1 MIERLREIVQRPS
14 RCIVGLM
21 SGTSLDGVDA
31 AVVRVAGSGRATAV
45 TLLHFACTPYEPSLR
60 QRLLR
65 AAAGD
70 AVPAAEHARLH
81 FMVADAFAAAA
92 LAAIAAAGLRPA
104 EVDCLASHGQT
115 LFHHAPGG
123 GPAGWTAERAT
134 WQAGSLP
141 ALAARTGILA
151 VGDFRSADV
160 ALGGTGAP
168 LVPYVDALLRTSATE
183 NRVLLNVGGIANLTS
198 LRAAGAIE
206 AVAAWDVG
214 PGNMIS
220 DALAQALYGLPHDP
234 GGEHAARGRA
244 DASVVEA
251 LLAAPFFAQPAP
263 KSAGREEFG
272 APALERLRALGE
284 SRGLGGDDLLA
295 TAVEFTARAVAL
307 ACGQPP
313 LSDARLDAVYVS
325 GGGRHNATMMSR
337 LAALLHPVAVRGF
350 ETLGLD
356 PNAKEAVDFAVLA
369 NEMLHGRAAN
379 VVGVTGAS
387 RPCILGALA
396 PSGWSPT
403 P

>member
-1 MIERLREIVQRPS
+1 MIERLLEIVRRPT

-21 SGTSLDGVDA
+21 SGTSLDGIDA
-31 AVVRVAGSGRATAV
+31 AVVRIAGSGRATAV
-45 TLLHFACTPYEPSLR
+45 TLLHFACTPYEASLR

-70 AVPAAEHARLH
+70 ALPAAEHARLH

-92 LAAIAAAGLRPA
+92 LAAIAASGLRPA
-104 EVDCLASHGQT
+104 DVDCVASHGQT
-115 LFHHAPGG
+115 LFHHVPGG
-123 GPAGWTAERAT
+123 RAGWTADHAT

-183 NRVLLNVGGIANLTS
+183 HRVLLNVGGIANLTY
-198 LRAAGAIE
+198 LRAAGAPE

-220 DALAQALYGLPHDP
+220 DALAQDLHGLPHDP
-234 GGEHAARGRA
+234 GGRYAARGRA
-244 DASVVEA
+244 DARVVEA
-251 LLAAPFFAQPAP
+251 LLAAPFFARPAP

-272 APALERLRALGE
+272 RQAVERLRELGTA
-284 SRGLGGDDLLA
+284 RGLGGDDWLA

-307 ACGQPP
+307 ACRQAP
-313 LSDARLDAVYVS
+313 LAVEPLDAVYVS
-325 GGGRHNATMMSR
+325 GGGRQNATLMAR

-356 PNAKEAVDFAVLA
+356 PDAKEAVDFAVLA
-369 NEMLHGRAAN
+369 NETLHGRAAN

-387 RPCILGALA
+387 RPCILGVLA
-396 PSGWSPT
+396 PCGWSPE